1 MNNCEKNIR
10 LYKLYELFFEP
21 LFWGPILIL
30 YMQDLGQM
38 TLAGIY
44 VMEAVIVL
52 LLVVLEVPMGALAD
66 LIGRKTSVVL
76 GSVFML
82 CDNILFAMISSP
94 IDVWIANFVW
104 VIGFSLVSGAAS
116 ALLYDSLKDEHREHE
131 ARKIV
136 GVALGNRMLL
146 IAATSL
152 LAGYLYEIH
161 PRLPLL
167 LSIPF
172 MAIAVVIAT
181 LFYESRIK
189 KAFCATEHFSLIKMS
204 VLFVANHRQIKWII
218 GFSVTIL
225 VVQKIWFFT
234 YNPYFQ
240 EVDLAPLYFGIVF
253 AAINLI
259 GWIGSRV
266 SDRISESLGECGS
279 VALICGLIAVPL
291 IVMSQFPSMGVI
303 LLLSA
308 PAFVRGF
315 MQPFLF
321 EFLHRH
327 LSSHNRA
334 TVVSIKSAVGGL
346 LQFFALL
353 LFGSLLGIVSLTQA
367 MFVLGL
373 LSLISGIVIVVTY
386 RKIFL

>member
-30 YMQDLGQM
+30 YMQDIGGM
-38 TLAGIY
+38 TLAEIY
-44 VMEAVIVL
+44 MMEAVIVL
-52 LLVVLEVPMGALAD
+52 LLVVLEVPTGALAD

-82 CDNILFAMISSP
+82 GDIILFAMIAEP
-94 IDVWIANFVW
+94 IDVWIANIVW

-116 ALLYDSLKDEHREHE
+116 ALLYDSLKEEHREGE

-136 GVALGNRMLL
+136 GAALGNRMLL
-146 IAATSL
+146 VAVTSL
-152 LAGYLYEIH
+152 MAGYLYELD

-172 MAIAVVIAT
+172 VALAIVIAT
-181 LFYESRIK
+181 RFHEARIK
-189 KAFCATEHFSLIKMS
+189 KTFNAVEHFSLIKMS

-218 GFSVTIL
+218 AFSVTIL
-225 VVQKIWFFT
+225 VVLKIWFFT
-234 YNPYFQ
+234 YNPYFL
-240 EVDLAPLYFGIVF
+240 EVDVAPLYFGIVF
-253 AAINLI
+253 AAINVI
-259 GWIGSRV
+259 GWIGSRLSSV
-266 SDRISESLGECGS
+266 LGEYIGEYRS
-279 VALICGLIAVPL
+279 IVLICTLITLPL
-291 IVMSQFPSMGVI
+291 IIMSQFPSMWAI

-315 MQPFLF
+315 IQPFLF
-321 EFLHRH
+321 AFLHRH

-334 TVVSIKSAVGGL
+334 TVVSIKSAIGGVI
-346 LQFFALL
+346 QFVALL
-353 LFGSLLGIVSLTQA
+353 LFGLLLEIVTLTQA
-367 MFVLGL
+367 MFVLGV
-373 LSLISGIVIVVTY
+373 LSLISGVMIIVTY